1 MFHQIQHAINPIIS
15 LNEVISRWNEIRQ
28 ALAESSRKRK
38 PQIRSYGFSLG

>member
-15 LNEVISRWNEIRQ
+15 LDEVIKRWGEIKT

-38 PQIRSYGFSLG
+38 PQIEAYGFSLG